1 MRRNE
6 DPEEE
11 HKEKERANEVNR
23 NDGNKTEGQ
32 GKWDEGGRIN
42 ETEG

>member
-1 MRRNE
+1 MKIQRRSTKRE
-6 DPEEE
+6 R
-11 HKEKERANEVNR
+11 EKANEVNR

-32 GKWDEGGRIN
+32 GKWDQGGRIN